1 MLIGGVALDVLKQR
15 YSTFRNMISNW
26 LRNKIF
32 APISQMN
39 EFYEYVE
46 GEKKLIVPDIDWN
59 HMSLFD
65 VDSYINILLQLT
77 TGEGAAKRV
86 SVHTLYK
93 SLGLEWEDEVLR
105 MRKENI
111 QEVIFEKEKEAL
123 KKMDLNELRTISDDD
138 EINEVD
144 NGEEGGEGEAPA
156 DGALPGEEAGMPD
169 MPPPPP
175 PLPGA

>member
-15 YSTFRNMISNW
+15 YSTFRNMISTW

-46 GEKKLIVPDIDWN
+46 GEKKLIVPEIDWN

-77 TGEGAAKRV
+77 TGDGAAKRV

-111 QEVIFEKEKEAL
+111 QEVIFKKEKEAL
-123 KKMDLNELRTISDDD
+123 EKMNLNELRTISDDD

-144 NGEEGGEGEAPA
+144 NGEEGTEGEAPA
-156 DGALPGEEAGMPD
+156 DGALPGEEGGMPD